1 MRWSLPGLV
10 SDLCVSPVDHMGRF
24 YSLRI
29 SEIEKILLNFLFFLS
44 KKVFQ
49 KK

>member
-29 SEIEKILLNFLFFLS
+29 SEIGKILLNFLFF
-44 KKVFQ
+44 
-49 KK
+49 